1 MQRRVHEQRID
12 IKYHFI
18 REFIVDG
25 TVEIVFVTSENNDS
39 DFFTKNM
46 NKLTYEEPTNKIMI
60 EKLFNGKSVEDMNM
74 FSYG

>member
-1 MQRRVHEQRID
+1 MSARTKHID

-39 DFFTKNM
+39 DIFTKNVSRI
-46 NKLTYEEPTNKIMI
+46 TYEDHTDKFMI
-60 EKLFNGKSVEDMNM
+60 
-74 FSYG
+74 